1 MLTTPPT
8 PPRQFAYCS
17 DTIFRPELSE
27 MVKGV
32 DLLFHEATYPESLLY
47 RAKQTYHSTARE
59 AAEVAKKAQ
68 AKKLCIGHFS
78 ARIYDEESL
87 LKEAR
92 DVFQNTVL
100 ANEGLR
106 IDL

>member
-1 MLTTPPT
+1 
-8 PPRQFAYCS
+8 
-17 DTIFRPELSE
+17 
-27 MVKGV
+27 
-32 DLLFHEATYPESLLY
+32 
-47 RAKQTYHSTARE
+47 
-59 AAEVAKKAQ
+59 VAKKAQ
-68 AKKLCIGHFS
+68 VKKLCIGHFS

-87 LKEAR
+87 LKEAK